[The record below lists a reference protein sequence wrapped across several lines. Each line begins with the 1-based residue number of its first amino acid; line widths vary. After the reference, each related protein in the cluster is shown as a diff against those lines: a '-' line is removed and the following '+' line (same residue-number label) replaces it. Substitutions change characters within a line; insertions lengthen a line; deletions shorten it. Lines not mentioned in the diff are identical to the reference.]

1 MYDVK
6 NIISIKVQST
16 WTSSNDIFSNFRR
29 KYLDRGERFE
39 ARGKI
44 STKEGKLDYCSIRTK
59 TISILNISRTLV
71 LLRWNNAAIIE
82 IYEISRTV
90 KPIYRENVIVRYI
103 CMKNIIIYTAST
115 CSDYKKLNDVFSNFR
130 RKHFD
135 GDTSALKC
143 AREEI
148 WRKEN
153 RIIGKMIGVAGQVT
167 IRFRGKTA
175 APRLNAL

>member
-16 WTSSNDIFSNFRR
+16 RTSSNDIFSNFRR

-82 IYEISRTV
+82 IYEIRETYLSR
-90 KPIYRENVIVRYI
+90 KCYREIYLHE
-103 CMKNIIIYTAST
+103 KYYNIYSI
-115 CSDYKKLNDVFSNFR
+115 DV
-130 RKHFD
+130 
-135 GDTSALKC
+135 
-143 AREEI
+143 
-148 WRKEN
+148 
-153 RIIGKMIGVAGQVT
+153 Q
-167 IRFRGKTA
+167 
-175 APRLNAL
+175 RL

>member
-16 WTSSNDIFSNFRR
+16 WTSSNDIFSNFHR

-90 KPIYRENVIVRYI
+90 KPIYRENVIARYI

-143 AREEI
+143 AREEV